1 MRRIA
6 PLVDSVLITGAG
18 SFASSFIKRLL
29 NDSEYERVCVFSR
42 GELNQMKLREKFDN
56 DERLR
61 FFLGDIC
68 SKDRLRIAMRGI
80 KDVVH
85 SAALKDIAACHYNS
99 TECVRI
105 NIGGTSNVIEAAAE
119 AGVERMVT
127 LSTDKAANPVSI
139 YGTSKLAAEQ
149 ITLAANHTYG
159 EYGPRFTASRYG
171 NCTGSARSVVPRWRA
186 ALATGGEIFLT
197 DPRCT
202 RFHMTQQE
210 AVQLVLDALDH
221 GPLDRP
227 LIPVLPGYRLA
238 DLAEAMGIEDPT
250 IIGLPDY
257 EKLNETMDG
266 NNYSHFGKML
276 SVEELREILKSV

>member
-1 MRRIA
+1 MGI
-6 PLVDSVLITGAG
+6 LITGAG

-29 NDSEYERVCVFSR
+29 NDSEYRRICIFSR
-42 GELNQMKLREKFDN
+42 GELNQMKIRDQFGN

-159 EYGPRFTASRYG
+159 ERGPRFTATRYG
-171 NCTGSARSVVPRWRA
+171 NITGSARSVVPRWRS
-186 ALATGGEIFLT
+186 ALAAGSEIFLT
-197 DPRCT
+197 DPNVT
-202 RFHMTQQE
+202 RFHMFQHE
-210 AVQLVLDALDH
+210 AAQLVLDALDH

-227 LIPVLPGYRLA
+227 MTPVLPAYRLG
-238 DLAEAMGIEDPT
+238 DLAEAMGINNPT
-250 IIGLPDY
+250 ITGLPDY
-257 EKLNETMDG
+257 EKLHETMDG
-266 NNYSHFGKML
+266 NAYSHFGKML
-276 SVEELREILKSV
+276 SVEELKEILTCV